1 MEAEIVVV
9 GAGPAGAMTAM
20 DLAQRGHDVILIDR
34 HDFPRDKIC
43 GDAVPAHAIEQMWAH
58 GMKDVVANEIDQGHF
73 HVVRSMRLVSP
84 RGHAAEADFRL
95 GAMGAH
101 SVVAPRIYLDAA
113 LQRHAVASGAR
124 FVIGQAQEPIL
135 ENGYVT
141 GVRVRVDKEDKEIRG
156 KMVVAADGVTSV
168 IARALRPA
176 NDEPQDGHRAVAIRA
191 YIEDMELVKDQI
203 EFFLYKGILPG
214 YAWVFPISETEA
226 NIGLGMR
233 LDKFRGLKGNLKEML
248 GYFLEIPDVKKRLR
262 RGGVMRE
269 VRSWQLNFGSQDIQ
283 RAFNGALFVGDAA
296 GMINPLTGGGIDN
309 ALVAGT
315 LAGQTIHEAFSA
327 NDFSRDQLK
336 IYETRVDD
344 EMRRSMRNS
353 YFFQRWLL
361 RFPFIIDILIKRMGA
376 DSSFAQTFMSKL

>member
-20 DLAQRGHDVILIDR
+20 DLVQRGHDVIMIDR
-34 HDFPRDKIC
+34 HEFPRDKIC
-43 GDAVPAHAIEQMWAH
+43 GDAVPAHAVEQMWSH

-73 HVVRSMRLVSP
+73 HIVRSMRLVSP
-84 RGHAAEADFRL
+84 RGHVAETDFHL
-95 GAMGAH
+95 GKMGAH
-101 SVVAPRIYLDAA
+101 SVVAPRMHLDAA
-113 LQRHAVASGAR
+113 LQRHAVHSGAR
-124 FVIGQAQEPIL
+124 FVIGQAQEPIV
-135 ENGYVT
+135 ENGCVR
-141 GVRVRVDKEDKEIRG
+141 GVRVRIGKEDKEIRG
-156 KMVVAADGVTSV
+156 RMVVAADGVTSV

-176 NDEPQDGHRAVAIRA
+176 HDEPQDGHRAVAIRA

-203 EFFLYKGILPG
+203 EFFLYQDILPG
-214 YAWVFPISETEA
+214 YAWVFPISDTEA

-233 LDKFRGLKGNLKEML
+233 LDKFRGMKGNLKQML
-248 GYFLEIPDVKKRLR
+248 QYFLDIPDVKKRLR
-262 RGGVMRE
+262 RGGKMRD

-283 RAFNGALFVGDAA
+283 RAFDGALFVGDAA

-309 ALVAGT
+309 ALTAGV
-315 LAGQTIHEAFSA
+315 LAGQTIHEALAA
-327 NDFSRDQLK
+327 NDVSRAQLK

-344 EMRRSMRNS
+344 AMRHSMRNS